1 MATPAPPVGGGD
13 APALPR
19 LPGRPWMVVLP
30 LLALLLLL
38 GAVGSLVWISAER
51 ESEERRQQQ
60 IADALWLR
68 QSIQYQLDRTVD
80 RVALLAHEAER
91 ELAAAAPTPTPAG
104 GTPPPAGSV
113 STALGA
119 DLAAVLRTSSELAG
133 IGVVDAEGRTLAW
146 RWRDNAREPLRE
158 GTREIPTGFISAFT
172 GTQRRELLQAAERIR
187 RPFFTPVYTGPQG
200 SAFDIVT
207 AIVDDGRPAP
217 RRFVVAIVSLERV
230 LTDLAPWW
238 LAQDNELTLS
248 DGAGEI
254 GARRAAG
261 GPGRGEFVHQTSI
274 DLADLQLILRTDR
287 ARSAQG
293 AMANALHASIAL
305 LALLL
310 TASLALLWRDARRR
324 LAAEQRLREEHAF
337 RTAIGDSVVTGLRAR
352 DPDGRVTYV
361 NPAFCAMV
369 GYGAH
374 ELIGQVAPWP
384 YWAPASIAEH
394 QERMQQRMRRI
405 DAGSAIEPYETL
417 FIRRDGTP
425 LPVVIYESPLRDAAG
440 RQTGWMSSIVD
451 ATERKQREE
460 AERVQQERL
469 QNAARLTTMGEI
481 ATSLAHEL
489 NQPLAAIRSYL
500 TGSLNLLRAGATQSP
515 VAPSA
520 AGGTPADQPPDTLAD
535 TLTDTLG
542 KADRQAQRAG
552 EIIRRVHDFVRGRG
566 PQRAA
571 LSLTRLLAEAS
582 PLFEL
587 QARKSGV
594 RIVTEVA
601 ADVPEVIGDRV
612 ALEQVLLNLT
622 RNAVEAMREAA
633 PGSAVLTLT
642 ACRGADGEALISV
655 ADTGGGMTPEVQ
667 ARLFEPF
674 FTTKREGMG
683 MGLNICRSLVE
694 SHGGRLLF
702 ASTAGTGTVFTVQLP
717 AAPASAAV
725 AVAA

>member
-1 MATPAPPVGGGD
+1 M
-13 APALPR
+13 APAAQAPVPQR
-19 LPGRPWMVVLP
+19 PPGRPWMVVLP

-38 GAVGSLVWISAER
+38 GAVGSLFWISTER
-51 ESEERRQQQ
+51 ETEERRQQQ

-80 RVALLAHEAER
+80 RVTLLAQDAER
-91 ELAAAAPTPTPAG
+91 LRASPTPPGAAAGRPDQRASSHAALPSAG
-104 GTPPPAGSV
+104 FNALDPE
-113 STALGA
+113 LGA
-119 DLAAVLRTSSELAG
+119 MLRASGELVG
-133 IGVVDAEGRTLAW
+133 VGVVDADGRTLVW
-146 RWRDNAREPLRE
+146 RWRDALRDEAADARA
-158 GTREIPTGFISAFT
+158 GFISAFS

-187 RPFFTPVYTGPQG
+187 RPLFTPVYSGPQG
-200 SAFDIVT
+200 SAFDIVS
-207 AIVDDGRPAP
+207 AIADGGSDAP

-238 LAQDNELTLS
+238 LAQDNELTLADS
-248 DGAGEI
+248 AGEI
-254 GARRAAG
+254 GAQRAAG

-287 ARSAQG
+287 ARPAQG
-293 AMANALHASIAL
+293 AMANVLRASIAA

-310 TASLALLWRDARRR
+310 AASLALLWRDARRR

-352 DPDGRVTYV
+352 DMEGRVTYV

-374 ELIGQVAPWP
+374 ELIGQSAPWP
-384 YWAPASIAEH
+384 YWAPASIVEY
-394 QERMQQRMRRI
+394 QDRMQQRMRRM

-417 FIRRDGTP
+417 FIRRDGAP
-425 LPVVIYESPLRDAAG
+425 LPVVIYESPLRDALG

-500 TGSLNLLRAGATQSP
+500 TGALNLLRGGAGADHSE
-515 VAPSA
+515 
-520 AGGTPADQPPDTLAD
+520 TLLVDA
-535 TLTDTLG
+535 LG

-552 EIIRRVHDFVRGRG
+552 EIIRRVHDFVRGRD
-566 PQRAA
+566 PKRDT

-633 PGSAVLTLT
+633 PAHALLTLT
-642 ACRGADGEALISV
+642 ARRSAEGDALISV

-702 ASTAGTGTVFTVQLP
+702 ESTVGVGTVFTIQLP
-717 AAPASAAV
+717 AAAASAPMREAV
-725 AVAA
+725 AP